1 MCQYDTH
8 AATPEII
15 VMVEDR
21 ERARIAA
28 QVPGQRGLGGKVA
41 G

>member
-1 MCQYDTH
+1 MSST
-8 AATPEII
+8 ASKLTGRVI
-15 VMVEDR
+15 VVVEER

-28 QVPGQRGLGGKVA
+28 QVPGQRGRGRKVA